1 MDKMHFNHDVP
12 KVLNCIVDIL
22 VDWSDRK
29 DKETV
34 KRGETKPLQ
43 VILTT
48 TSGNGGPCIHGW
60 FFARERASGMKKR
73 ENLSISLSFVFVHSK
88 KD

>member
-22 VDWSDRK
+22 VDWSDSK
-29 DKETV
+29 DKATV

-43 VILTT
+43 V
-48 TSGNGGPCIHGW
+48 
-60 FFARERASGMKKR
+60 
-73 ENLSISLSFVFVHSK
+73 V
-88 KD
+88 